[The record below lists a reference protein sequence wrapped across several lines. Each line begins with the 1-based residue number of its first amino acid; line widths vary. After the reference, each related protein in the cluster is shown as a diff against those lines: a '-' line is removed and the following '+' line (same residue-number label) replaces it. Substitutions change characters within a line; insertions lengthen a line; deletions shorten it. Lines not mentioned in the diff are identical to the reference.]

1 MYNRYEMHFILVT
14 FQSGDFSVSMKAPDR
29 IKHFRIKA
37 LPNNSFGIGQRTFAS
52 LDELVEHYK
61 KLPIFTRESGQKM
74 YLVRSYP
81 KQDFKRN
88 GVQR

>member
-1 MYNRYEMHFILVT
+1 MHAGAFDVEFWFL

-37 LPNNSFGIGQRTFAS
+37 LPSNKFGIGQRTFSS

-61 KLPIFTRESGQKM
+61 KLPIFTCENGQKM
-74 YLVRSYP
+74 YLLRPYP
-81 KQDFKRN
+81 KQDHLRN
-88 GVQR
+88 GIQR